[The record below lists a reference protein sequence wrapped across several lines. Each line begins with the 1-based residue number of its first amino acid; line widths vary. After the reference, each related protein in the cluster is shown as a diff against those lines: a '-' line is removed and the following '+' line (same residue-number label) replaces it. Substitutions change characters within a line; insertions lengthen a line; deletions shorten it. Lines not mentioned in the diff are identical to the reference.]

1 MVLKPSDLVSDD
13 VKRMYTERNYSQFFG
28 AAELAG
34 HFSMRREICTW
45 KIFWSLQI
53 CQDSPQILGAV
64 ISQNWGKASAPLFL

>member
-34 HFSMRREICTW
+34 HFSMRREICT
-45 KIFWSLQI
+45 
-53 CQDSPQILGAV
+53 
-64 ISQNWGKASAPLFL
+64 